1 MATTDAHSLENLPPA
16 MLDVAT
22 PAADW
27 VIVLPVALALVAGA
41 LLLMVRHSRGT
52 QAGFAI
58 LSVLAIFAVEVEL
71 FWRVLE
77 TGPVAMTMGNW
88 LPPFGISFTVDV
100 IGAGFALA
108 ASFVT
113 LVVLLFFQAE
123 IVPRE
128 ERYGF
133 YPLVLLLLAGV
144 TGAFLTGDLFN
155 LYVWFEVM
163 LIASFGLM
171 IIGGRK
177 MQLDAAVKY
186 GFLNFL
192 ATTFFLIGLGYLYG
206 LIGTLNM
213 ADIAVSAPE
222 ADAVPMTAIAAL
234 FLLAF
239 GMKAA
244 AFPVN
249 AWLPAS
255 YHTPDAAI
263 SALFGGLLTKVGV
276 YALLRILLLLL
287 PASRDLLDPVL
298 TGIAVLTL
306 TLSPLGALA
315 QTNLRRAIGF
325 LVIGGIGAVFAGL
338 AVAGTVEVPV
348 ATDPAYF
355 DAIRQNEAAFPGV
368 AGATFYAFHSM
379 LTMSALY
386 LVAGLIERVTQAT
399 DTRFMGGVY
408 QANSPISIMFI
419 VLIFAAAGLPP
430 FLGFWPK
437 LLIAEAAL
445 GSEDWLIATFIL
457 LNSILTSIAGTRL
470 WAHIFWRSGR
480 EGDESEVLNDRLRP
494 LTKMEW
500 RAAFS
505 ATAVLVAVIVVIGLW
520 PNLVFESVGIAAG
533 DLLQPERY
541 VEAVGLER

>member
-1 MATTDAHSLENLPPA
+1 MAAETEQTIMDNLPPA
-16 MLDVAT
+16 MLETAT
-22 PAADW
+22 GAADW
-27 VIVLPVALALVAGA
+27 VIILPVALALASAA
-41 LLLMVRHSRGT
+41 LLLMFRNSRGT

-58 LSVLAIFAVEVEL
+58 LAVLAIIVIEVDL

-88 LPPFGISFTVDV
+88 LPPFGITFAVDV
-100 IGAGFALA
+100 IGAGFSLG

-113 LVVLLFFQAE
+113 LMVLIFFQAE

-213 ADIAVSAPE
+213 ADISISAVD
-222 ADAVPMTAIAAL
+222 ADAGPITAIGAL

-255 YHTPDAAI
+255 YHAPDAAV
-263 SALFGGLLTKVGV
+263 SALFGGLLTKVGI
-276 YALLRILLLLL
+276 YALLRTMLLLL
-287 PASRDLLDPVL
+287 PASRDILDPVL
-298 TGIAVLTL
+298 TVIAVLTL
-306 TLSPLGALA
+306 VLAPLGALS

-325 LVIGGIGAVFAGL
+325 FVIGGIGAVFAGL
-338 AVAGTVEVPV
+338 AVPTL
-348 ATDPAYF
+348 
-355 DAIRQNEAAFPGV
+355 RGV
-368 AGATFYAFHSM
+368 GGGALYVFHSM

-386 LVAGLIERVTQAT
+386 LVAGLIERVTQAN
-399 DTRFMGGVY
+399 DTRYMGGVY
-408 QANSPISIMFI
+408 QANSPVSIMFL

-445 GSEDWLIATFIL
+445 GSQDWWIATFLL

-480 EGDESEVLNDRLRP
+480 EGESSEIFNDRLRP
-494 LTKMEW
+494 LTVVEW
-500 RAAFS
+500 RSAFTAS
-505 ATAVLVAVIVVIGLW
+505 AVLVAVIVVLGLW
-520 PNLVFESVGIAAG
+520 PNLLFESVRIAAN
-533 DLLQPERY
+533 DLLLPERY
-541 VEAVGLER
+541 ISAVGLEATP